1 MAVGVLRKLVGTSTA
16 VPGGAGNFSKFEL
29 RPIVKN
35 GIVLFIGFDGNS
47 RPGLYT
53 VPAAGGAVARI
64 ADTNTAIPGASVSF
78 TGFDRAGFHHDGSI
92 AIFTARGQGVA
103 GVYSV
108 RLDGGPVVR
117 VADSNTPV
125 NSSTCDLFPV
135 QTYSKPSISNG
146 QLAFLGQTTF
156 DYNAGFS
163 ALYTRSLSRSAAP
176 GCGV

>member
-1 MAVGVLRKLVGTSTA
+1 MVHRKLGSAVQGLIGISLLAGLAHSPAARAQGFVVTPILDERTPRPDGAGNFYPVTPALDGGVIVFNQGDWCAACPAPDSIWAAEVAGGVLRKLVGTSTA

-35 GIVLFIGFDGNS
+35 GIVLFIGFDRNS

-92 AIFTARGQGVA
+92 AI
-103 GVYSV
+103 
-108 RLDGGPVVR
+108 
-117 VADSNTPV
+117 
-125 NSSTCDLFPV
+125 
-135 QTYSKPSISNG
+135 
-146 QLAFLGQTTF
+146 
-156 DYNAGFS
+156 
-163 ALYTRSLSRSAAP
+163 
-176 GCGV
+176 